1 METLLFC
8 NVPKPYIYGPG
19 VKNLPVNSGDARDTG
34 SIPGLGRYP
43 EGGRCNS
50 FQYSCLENSMDR
62 GAGLATVHGVAKNQT
77 QLSLHTQDSQCQGFL
92 IDVNTDRQLKS
103 LPLKGSLL
111 SLCLLPSNMNALP
124 YRQSHFFI
132 HDRSKRDQAVFSTV
146 TTCRGCRPWGP

>member
-1 METLLFC
+1 M
-8 NVPKPYIYGPG
+8 
-19 VKNLPVNSGDARDTG
+19 VKNLPANAGDRADVG
-34 SIPGLGRYP
+34 SIRGSGRSIERGNGNP
-43 EGGRCNS
+43 